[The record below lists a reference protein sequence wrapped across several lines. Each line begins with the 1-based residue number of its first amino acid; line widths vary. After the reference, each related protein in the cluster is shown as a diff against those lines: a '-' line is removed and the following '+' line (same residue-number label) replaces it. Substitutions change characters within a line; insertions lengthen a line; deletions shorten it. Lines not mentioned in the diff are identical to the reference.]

1 MSALL
6 EYQCRVPVDGYE
18 IITIEEPE
26 PEPDD
31 EGQVAVFGTRRFLQ
45 PRSERSRS
53 FDLFKVSSSAYLE
66 FAQTPDTPDAIKDF
80 ADRYGALT
88 PDVGT
93 EPGRVSR
100 ENIRTWSMYIQ
111 DMKKIIELWTMSMET
126 GDFGK
131 IIRTVQ
137 KKLIDPAAFAPG
149 VPVQLLLKEDPLSGS
164 ARLCIRPDSLLHA
177 LYSQVLLAIDGNV
190 NLGACV
196 QCRKWFTLDAGQGR
210 SDKQYCSNACRMRA
224 YRKRKTS
231 G

>member
-6 EYQCRVPVDGYE
+6 EFKCRVPVDGYQ

-31 EGQVAVFGTRRFLQ
+31 DGRIADFGTYRFLQ
-45 PRSERSRS
+45 PRSERSRH
-53 FDLFKVSSSAYLE
+53 FDLFNFNSSAYLE
-66 FAQTPDTPDAIKDF
+66 FAQTPDTPDAIKAF
-80 ADRYGALT
+80 ADRYGALFR
-88 PDVGT
+88 DYGT
-93 EPGRVSR
+93 EPRQPGEDIS
-100 ENIRTWSMYIQ
+100 TWSGYIRQ
-111 DMKKIIELWTMSMET
+111 MKKIIELWNMSTMT
-126 GDFGK
+126 GDFRK

-137 KKLIDPAAFAPG
+137 KQLEFPEISG
-149 VPVQLLLKEDPLSGS
+149 SVPVQLLLKEDPLSAS

-177 LYSQVLLAIDGNV
+177 LYSQLLLAIDGNV

-196 QCRKWFTLDAGQGR
+196 QCRKWFTLEAGRGR
-210 SDKQYCSNACRMRA
+210 SDKQYCSDACRMRA